1 MGLDEDFLDLTPN
14 VKATKAKKDTPDY
27 IQIRRFYTAK
37 ETIKT

>member
-14 VKATKAKKDTPDY
+14 VKAKAKIDTPDY

-37 ETIKT
+37 EM